1 MSDEDQNN
9 KGQWK
14 SQTWKSDCYKNAH
27 SCKKKKTALG
37 NKIKTNKNVDNKVKR
52 TFLEYRIKCQRQ
64 KWQRNHKIIRR
75 SVQRVQHSVRIPEK
89 AQGKTKR
96 EEELF
101 EKHKKIFSEWRVS
114 RLKRT
119 NLVPSTTTTN
129 EKKKNSHQHSMKFLN
144 TINT

>member
-1 MSDEDQNN
+1 MTKIRTTKDSESHRLERVIAT
-9 KGQWK
+9 KMHIH
-14 SQTWKSDCYKNAH
+14 A
-27 SCKKKKTALG
+27 KKKKTALG

-101 EKHKKIFSEWRVS
+101 EKHKKIFSE
-114 RLKRT
+114 
-119 NLVPSTTTTN
+119 
-129 EKKKNSHQHSMKFLN
+129 
-144 TINT
+144 